1 MVNISYHKGGSITF
15 LHASLFYAKIWFFLP
30 TMKRT
35 EPYKPLCFLVP
46 VLADEVWRVYDDPEA
61 FLIQQKHHFP
71 LKTEKGTSSVKEY
84 SQNTFPAQ
92 TQQVRE
98 LSHHPDCKIYSLRFF
113 HTFSTSAQVTGGKP
127 PSETL
132 GVLDDWN
139 EPLLHS
145 AHVASPGTENPSRP
159 SLWPLIIYF
168 ASPSLWGTRATCS
181 LSVSRVWSLPCAALW
196 LPSVKT
202 KQKTATEQTR
212 NSREHCVQVSTGS
225 WDWFQHLSVWMCAAG
240 WNKYTS
246 HCGLQFKFERCFI
259 FERLIFFFYRQGFIG
274 APATAEGHENK

>member
-1 MVNISYHKGGSITF
+1 
-15 LHASLFYAKIWFFLP
+15 
-30 TMKRT
+30 MKRT

-46 VLADEVWRVYDDPEA
+46 VLADEVRRVYDDPEA

-127 PSETL
+127 PSKTL

-145 AHVASPGTENPSRP
+145 AHVASPGTENPSHS
-159 SLWPLIIYF
+159 SLAPYHLLRIAVTMRDESNLLTQCFQGLVTPLCC
-168 ASPSLWGTRATCS
+168 AVAT
-181 LSVSRVWSLPCAALW
+181 
-196 LPSVKT
+196 
-202 KQKTATEQTR
+202 
-212 NSREHCVQVSTGS
+212 
-225 WDWFQHLSVWMCAAG
+225 
-240 WNKYTS
+240 
-246 HCGLQFKFERCFI
+246 
-259 FERLIFFFYRQGFIG
+259 
-274 APATAEGHENK
+274 